1 MARPSLW
8 SRLRGKRT
16 RETAVNDIHAELRF
30 HEDRLAERL
39 EAEGLAPDR
48 ARAEARR
55 RVGNQ
60 PLLQDR
66 ALDAHGGRWFDALVQ
81 DLRYG
86 ARRLRRQPGFA
97 AIAILTVALGI
108 GANAAIFSVASGVL
122 LRPLPYPNAD
132 RLVMVWMDNARLKL
146 REDWHSWPEIDD
158 YRKMSTSFE
167 DIAVFNAMARTITG
181 SGEPERVIG
190 AHSSPNLF
198 TVLGVQA
205 AKGRTYTEA
214 ENTPA
219 SNGVIVLSHGFWQRQ
234 FGGRAD
240 ALESTMQINGRAVR
254 VIGVMPEGFAFPNA
268 DTAFWMPTGPAEAQR
283 TNRNSLWLQSIGR
296 LKPGVS
302 VATAQADLARINA
315 GNAERFPDQRGY
327 GVFVIDYLTQL
338 VGSVRTA
345 ILILLGA
352 VACVL
357 LIACTNV
364 ANLLLARAT
373 VRDRE
378 MALRAAIG
386 AGRSRLVR
394 QMLTESVLLA
404 GLGGLAGIGL
414 AWLGL
419 QALVAAA
426 PADLPRLADIRL
438 DRTVLAFTAGLSL
451 VTGLIFGLVPAI
463 QVAIGDPNR
472 ALREGGRS
480 ATGLGHAIR
489 RGLVVVEIGAAVV
502 LLVGAGLMIRSFDAI
517 QHVNLGFE
525 PEDLVTGRVTTY
537 GERYAQGPARALFL
551 SQVLE
556 RAGTAPGVTGAAA
569 IGSLFLGATPN
580 STIFC
585 IEGRPDFAPED
596 RVEVPV
602 DAVSPNYFSVM
613 RIPLAKG
620 RFFDT
625 RDSAEAPPAVMINT
639 TMANMFWPDAD
650 PIGRRIKYGTLS
662 STGPWMTIVGVVGDT
677 RRTGFEAAVRPETYL
692 PHAQSPAGSM
702 LLVARASGD
711 TGRAIGALR
720 EAARATDTAVP
731 LQAPRTVDELVGGLT
746 AQRRLNTLLLA
757 IFGVVAA
764 ALAVIG
770 VYGVLG
776 YSVAERTREIGVRI
790 ALGASRGGILRLF
803 LAEGMMLA
811 GIGIA
816 VGLGT
821 ALALSRAIT
830 SLLYQISAADPVTL
844 AAIAALAA
852 AAALAACVIPAVR
865 AARLPP
871 THALRSE

>member
-1 MARPSLW
+1 MAL
-8 SRLRGKRT
+8 
-16 RETAVNDIHAELRF
+16 
-30 HEDRLAERL
+30 
-39 EAEGLAPDR
+39 
-48 ARAEARR
+48 
-55 RVGNQ
+55 
-60 PLLQDR
+60 
-66 ALDAHGGRWFDALVQ
+66 DALVQ

-122 LRPLPYPNAD
+122 LRPLPYPNSD
-132 RLVMVWMDNARLKL
+132 RLVMVWMDNTRLKL
-146 REDWHSWPEIDD
+146 REDWHSWQEIDD
-158 YRKMSTSFE
+158 YRAMNTTFE
-167 DIAVFNAMARTITG
+167 DIAVFNGMARTITG
-181 SGEPERVIG
+181 SGEPERVVG

-198 TVLGVQA
+198 SVLGVQA

-219 SNGVIVLSHGFWQRQ
+219 SNGVIVLSHAFWQRQ
-234 FGGRAD
+234 FGGRLD
-240 ALESTMQINGRAVR
+240 AIDSTLQMNGRAVK
-254 VIGVMPEGFAFPNA
+254 VIGIMPEGFAFPNA
-268 DTAFWMPTGPAEAQR
+268 DTAFWMPTGPSEQQR

-302 VATAQADLARINA
+302 VAQAQADLARINA
-315 GNAERFPDQRGY
+315 GNADRYPDQRGY
-327 GVFVIDYLTQL
+327 GVYVVDYLTQL

-345 ILILLGA
+345 ILVLLGA

-386 AGRSRLVR
+386 AGRGRLVR

-419 QALVAAA
+419 QALIAAA

-438 DRTVLAFTAGLSL
+438 DRTVLLFTAGLS
-451 VTGLIFGLVPAI
+451 VATGLIFGLVPAV
-463 QVAIGDPNR
+463 QVAMGDPNR

-480 ATGLGHAIR
+480 STGVGHAVR
-489 RGLVVVEIGAAVV
+489 RGLVVVEIAAAVV

-517 QHVNLGFE
+517 RHVDLGFE
-525 PEDLVTGRVTTY
+525 PEGLVTGRVTTY
-537 GERYAQGPARALFL
+537 GERYQQGPARALFL
-551 SQVLE
+551 NQVLE
-556 RAGTAPGVTGAAA
+556 RAAASPGVSGAAA
-569 IGSLFLGATPN
+569 IGDLFLSATPN
-580 STIFC
+580 STIFS
-585 IEGRPDFAPED
+585 IEGRPDFAPEE

-602 DAVSPNYFSVM
+602 DAISPNYFSVM
-613 RIPLAKG
+613 RVTLAKG

-625 RDSAEAPPAVMINT
+625 RDSAEAPAVVIINT
-639 TMANMFWPDAD
+639 TMKNMFWKDEDA
-650 PIGRRIKYGTLS
+650 IGRRIKYGTLAGNS
-662 STGPWMTIVGVVGDT
+662 PWMTIVGVVADT
-677 RRTGFEAAVRPETYL
+677 RRTGFESAVRPETYL
-692 PHAQSPAGSM
+692 PHAQSPAGTM
-702 LLVARASGD
+702 LLVARASGEPS
-711 TGRAIGALR
+711 RAIASVR
-720 EAARATDTAVP
+720 EAVRATDGAVA
-731 LQAPRTVDELVGGLT
+731 LQRPRTVDELVGGLT
-746 AQRRLNTLLLA
+746 AQRRLNTMLLA
-757 IFGVVAA
+757 IFGIVAA

-803 LAEGMMLA
+803 LTEGMILA

-816 VGLGT
+816 IGLAT

-844 AAIAALAA
+844 ASIAALAT

-871 THALRSE
+871 TNALRAE